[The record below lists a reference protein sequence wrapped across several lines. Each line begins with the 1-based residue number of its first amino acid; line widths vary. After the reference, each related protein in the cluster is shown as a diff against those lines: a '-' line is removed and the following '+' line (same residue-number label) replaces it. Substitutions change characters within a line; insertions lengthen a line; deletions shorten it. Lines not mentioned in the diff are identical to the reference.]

1 MKPRNT
7 RLGLA
12 LAAGLM
18 AVGAM
23 PQAFAAGTVAGTSVN
38 NTATVNFSVGGTAQ
52 TAVNSNT
59 STFVVDRRINITVAQ
74 SGGATSVA
82 PGSTAQVI
90 AFTVTN
96 NSNSVQDFKLDAANL
111 TGDSFDGTITG
122 VFVETNGT
130 AGYQAADTA
139 TFIDELAPD
148 ATITVYVLATMPAGI
163 VTGNTA
169 NVSLQATA
177 SQSTNATTGAY
188 VATAGTLAA
197 VAAETNTGATDNATF
212 TDTVFGD
219 AAGTYASPADVAEDG
234 KHSATNTYTVSTAAI
249 TVAKSSTVI
258 NDPFNGTTNPKAIP
272 GATVEYCL
280 VVSNAAGGA
289 AASSVVLTDV
299 VPAQTAYVTG
309 SMKSGTGAT
318 CNGGTVTTL
327 TDSSADGDN
336 ASFNTG
342 TTTVS
347 VGTSSIAAGA
357 SVWTVFRVTVN

>member
-1 MKPRNT
+1 MNPRNT

-12 LAAGLM
+12 LAAGLLT
-18 AVGAM
+18 VGAM
-23 PQAFAAGTVAGTSVN
+23 PQAFAAGTVAGTAVN
-38 NTATVNFSVGGTAQ
+38 NIATVNYSVGGTAQ

-59 STFVVDRRINITVAQ
+59 SSFVVDRRINMTVAQ
-74 SGGATSVA
+74 SGGTTAVA
-82 PGSTAQVI
+82 PGATGQVI

-96 NSNSVQDFKLDAANL
+96 NSNSVQDFKLDAMNL
-111 TGDSFDGTITG
+111 TGDQFNGTITG
-122 VFVETNGT
+122 VFVESGAT
-130 AGYQAADTA
+130 AGYQAGADTA

-148 ATITVYVLATMPAGI
+148 ASITVYVIATMPAGI

-177 SQSTNATTGAY
+177 AQSTNATTGAY
-188 VATAGTLAA
+188 VATVGTLAA
-197 VAAETNTGATDNATF
+197 DALETNTGTADNATF

-219 AAGTYASPADVAEDG
+219 AAGTYTGDVAENG
-234 KHSATNTYTVSTAAI
+234 KHSANNSYVVSTAAI

-258 NDPFNGTTNPKAIP
+258 NDPFNGTSSPKAIP

-280 VVSNAAGGA
+280 VVSNASGGA

-299 VPAQTAYVTG
+299 VPTQTTYVTG

-347 VGTSSIAAGA
+347 VGTASIAAGS
-357 SVWTVFRVTVN
+357 SVWAIFRVTVN